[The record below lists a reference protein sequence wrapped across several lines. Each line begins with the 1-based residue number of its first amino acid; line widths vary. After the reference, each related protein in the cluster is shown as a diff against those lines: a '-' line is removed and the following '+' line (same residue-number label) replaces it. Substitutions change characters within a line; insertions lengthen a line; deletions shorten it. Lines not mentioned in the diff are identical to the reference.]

1 MEWNMTRDRNHSG
14 LSNAGGRVW
23 GGIGCCLWLVLSA
36 GCGQSAAPV
45 ATQTQAEAT
54 AEAADECRD
63 RLNAAMQ
70 RVAPDSL
77 AGQTRR
83 DSVVNAVNS
92 WMASCGEAEV
102 RQLSISDRNAALL
115 SEDALRTARASRF
128 SENDVL
134 YLRDC
139 LLLKG
144 LTESIWKQEATAGEQ
159 ALAERARVTRLFRHV
174 IRNLAL
180 MPPAETRIP
189 VGLYEAMLTGRGTV
203 EDRIWA
209 FSEAL
214 RQRQVDAL
222 VLKAATPGAASGSL
236 PETADWLVL
245 VISGN
250 QTLLFD
256 PQRGTP
262 VPAAADTSAVV
273 TEPAG
278 LEVLQGLD
286 RWKSG
291 EVFVVGHPSSFAPRM
306 LVLQQRMEAADAA
319 VLYEELAGGTSEIRP
334 FLERVR
340 AATESLWPTDR
351 IRIWPVVEQRVAALA
366 VLTEQQQEAYTLL
379 MRPLDS
385 PFERESIDV
394 SKLLTDPNLDESK
407 LSDDEK
413 NAMKAEAISKLLE
426 RSDALFG
433 RPSRRL
439 LQARVSQIAGN
450 FELGMIQELQQIRI
464 ACLQEVVE
472 LEFVDEGKQA
482 VGRIR
487 LPETI
492 LSVQRSAVGDTLY
505 WTAMSQV
512 SRGDAGTAV
521 QTLRNYRRQYPDEK
535 MKFASLLLEA
545 ELLVEI
551 GDVAGSAAVLKEAA
565 TDDNPERGRQEW
577 MLARILSATAG
588 ETPATP
594 VESPAAESPATPA
607 TPDAAAAGAPTPDPS
622 PAPADNGQS
631 VKP

>member
-319 VLYEELAGGTSEIRP
+319 VLYEELAGGTSEIPFGGMRGEPAHGFNFKRP
-334 FLERVR
+334 AQEHVLARVG
-340 AATESLWPTDR
+340 
-351 IRIWPVVEQRVAALA
+351 
-366 VLTEQQQEAYTLL
+366 Y
-379 MRPLDS
+379 
-385 PFERESIDV
+385 
-394 SKLLTDPNLDESK
+394 LDEGDARTA
-407 LSDDEK
+407 LRNDVD
-413 NAMKAEAISKLLE
+413 KALC
-426 RSDALFG
+426 RQPVHRF
-433 RPSRRL
+433 PH
-439 LQARVSQIAGN
+439 
-450 FELGMIQELQQIRI
+450 
-464 ACLQEVVE
+464 
-472 LEFVDEGKQA
+472 GKPRHA
-482 VGRIR
+482 H
-487 LPETI
+487 P
-492 LSVQRSAVGDTLY
+492 
-505 WTAMSQV
+505 
-512 SRGDAGTAV
+512 RGDG
-521 QTLRNYRRQYPDEK
+521 
-535 MKFASLLLEA
+535 
-545 ELLVEI
+545 LLVEEFARLQIELDDGLPQCRMHAGGGALGRNPGGAQEII
-551 GDVAGSAAVLKEAA
+551 GDGSHWHA
-565 TDDNPERGRQEW
+565 N
-577 MLARILSATAG
+577 MLAIFRSRA
-588 ETPATP
+588 
-594 VESPAAESPATPA
+594 SPATLKR
-607 TPDAAAAGAPTPDPS
+607 DPR
-622 PAPADNGQS
+622 
-631 VKP
+631 

>member
-1 MEWNMTRDRNHSG
+1 MGWNMTRDRNPSG
-14 LSNAGGRVW
+14 LIIAGVRVW
-23 GGIGCCLWLVLSA
+23 GGFGCCLWLAFSA

-45 ATQTQAEAT
+45 ATKTQSEAS

-70 RVAPDSL
+70 RVAPESL

-102 RQLSISDRNAALL
+102 RRLSISDKNAALL

-144 LTESIWKQEATAGEQ
+144 LTESLWKQEAAAADQ

-180 MPPAETRIP
+180 MPPGESRIP

-209 FSEAL
+209 FSEGL

-222 VLKAATPGAASGSL
+222 VLKAATPGAATGTL
-236 PETADWLVL
+236 VETADWLVL

-250 QTLLFD
+250 QTMLFD
-256 PQRGTP
+256 PLRGTP
-262 VPAAADTSAVV
+262 VPATADSSAVV

-306 LVLQQRMEAADAA
+306 LVLQQRMDAADTA

-366 VLTEQQQEAYTLL
+366 SLTEQQLEAYTLL

-394 SKLLTDPNLDESK
+394 SKLLTDPNVDESK

-472 LEFVDEGKQA
+472 LEFIDEGKQA

-492 LSVQRSAVGDTLY
+492 LSVQKSAVGDTLY

-551 GDVAGSAAVLKEAA
+551 GDVAGAAAVLKESA
-565 TDDNPERGRQEW
+565 TEDNPERGRQEW
-577 MLARILSATAG
+577 MLARISSDSTGTA
-588 ETPATP
+588 PATP
-594 VESPAAESPATPA
+594 VENPAAESAATPE
-607 TPDAAAAGAPTPDPS
+607 TPEAGAAGAATPEPS
-622 PAPADNGQS
+622 STPADNGQS
-631 VKP
+631 EQP